1 MRLLESRR
9 TGAARL
15 RRASVRVKWNGLLV
29 GRVLGHRTVNGL
41 LRELRSNPTLR
52 RVMGIPPAQGPEGA
66 PDKHEMSRFWKKLA
80 AHHRE
85 DVERVMAAAIE
96 ELRKRLPALGEQL
109 GTDTTALRAWARGRR
124 DPSFDP
130 EALDGSEN
138 ADPEADWGKKTRR
151 WKDKQGGAQR
161 AKRKA
166 QTAEHLRFALCA

>member
-1 MRLLESRR
+1 
-9 TGAARL
+9 
-15 RRASVRVKWNGLLV
+15 
-29 GRVLGHRTVNGL
+29 
-41 LRELRSNPTLR
+41 
-52 RVMGIPPAQGPEGA
+52 MGIPPAQGPAGA

-124 DPSFDP
+124 DASQ
-130 EALDGSEN
+130 S

-151 WKDKQGGAQR
+151 WKDKPGGAQR